1 MIVLLKKSLI
11 SGTFLFAI
19 LVVARVGEEV
29 ARAVLSALESLWVLS
44 LVGLLVMG
52 RS

>member
-19 LVVARVGEEV
+19 LVVARVGEEEV
-29 ARAVLSALESLWVLS
+29 AGAMISAPKSL
-44 LVGLLVMG
+44 
-52 RS
+52 